1 MSKRRDAALKRAI
14 KRAWDEPADAPSE
27 VIANIYVAMLRF
39 VRRERAEAW
48 DEGAR
53 GLLLGPAKFR
63 EAHAAFVKTNPY
75 RGRARR

>member
-1 MSKRRDAALKRAI
+1 MSKRSDAALKRAI
-14 KRAWDEPADAPSE
+14 ERAWDEPAATPSAT
-27 VIANIYVAMLRF
+27 IANIYAAMLRF
-39 VRRERAEAW
+39 VRREKAEAW

-63 EAHAAFVKTNPY
+63 EAHAAFAKTNPY

>member
-53 GLLLGPAKFR
+53 GLVLTQFEIR
-63 EAHAAFVKTNPY
+63 
-75 RGRARR
+75 RA